1 MKKKILITSFRKLNF
16 KKNSNLVFEN
26 EYLKKLFVEKKLKD
40 FNSTSIESLDEFYN
54 RKINITFCKKKVRRY
69 IKEIFPILNKLNN
82 INLKKKEWEILI
94 EYFLLISVIYLK
106 RRYDTLKKIK
116 DKKNTLIEGNNY
128 NFFFENFSIYNLIQL
143 ESLKFNTY
151 TNFLIAK
158 NLKLKILTKKKTKND
173 FLFENENQKSFFLKI
188 YYFFIDKFY
197 PFFKPVIII
206 DGYFGKKN
214 ALYTILKSKFKI
226 LFTKIDYLNFSKNNI
241 NKKKNNKLRSKV
253 KIKIFDNFD
262 KIYNE
267 FLKNVLPSSYLEN
280 FKIYYKANDNKFN
293 YFSKIGTSIHIAMND
308 NFKFGIIKLRKQNKK
323 IFNIQHGGLLG
334 NRIFAPEDY
343 VNNKFSDL
351 NLYWHDNKRK
361 IGSPYFLDFKFK
373 SFESTNKILLYP
385 SHQSFLEKI
394 ENLANN
400 NHPFLNQNYKLI
412 HRLIDAGSFNLNI
425 KFFNHKNDD
434 FIKKVWTKKFGDKV
448 NILDRTNSYKGNIF
462 KNFDLVIINDFST
475 AFYEL
480 MYYKKPFI
488 LLNSAPSINLKNFF
502 LNKME
507 ELKKLNLWFDDENKL
522 SKFLIENSKS
532 FILNWPKTLESK
544 SYKKISKV
552 LFATEKF
559 NANLFVKEI
568 LKF

>member
-1 MKKKILITSFRKLNF
+1 MKKKILVTSFRKLSF

-26 EYLKKLFVEKKLKD
+26 EYLKRLFGEKKLKK

-54 RKINITFCKKKVRRY
+54 RNIDITFCKKKVKRY
-69 IKEIFPILNKLNN
+69 VGELFPILNKLNKV
-82 INLKKKEWEILI
+82 NLKKKEWETLI

-106 RRYDTLKKIK
+106 RRYDTFKKIK
-116 DKKNTLIEGNNY
+116 DKRNTLIEGNNY

-143 ESLKFNTY
+143 ESVKFNTY
-151 TNFLIAK
+151 INFLLAK
-158 NLKLKILTKKKTKND
+158 NLRLKILDQKKTKNV
-173 FLFENENQKSFFLKI
+173 FLFENENQKSFFLKL
-188 YYFFIDKFY
+188 YYFFIDKFHL
-197 PFFKPVIII
+197 FLKPVIII

-214 ALYTILKSKFKI
+214 ALHTILKSKFKI
-226 LFTKIDYLNFSKNNI
+226 LFTKINYLSFPKNNI
-241 NKKKNNKLRSKV
+241 NKKKNKKLRSKLT
-253 KIKIFDNFD
+253 IKIFDNFD

-267 FLKNVLPSSYLEN
+267 LLKNVLPSSYLEN
-280 FKIYYKANDNKFN
+280 FKMYYEANDNKFN

-323 IFNIQHGGLLG
+323 IFNIQHGGLIG

-373 SFESTNKILLYP
+373 SFEASNKILLYP

-394 ENLANN
+394 DNLTCN
-400 NHPFLNQNYKLI
+400 NHPYLNQNYKLI
-412 HRLIDAGSFNLNI
+412 NRLIDTGSFNLNI
-425 KFFNHKNDD
+425 KFFNQKDD
-434 FIKKVWTKKFGDKV
+434 DLIKKVWSKKFGDKV
-448 NILDRTNSYKGNIF
+448 NILDSATSFKGDIF
-462 KNFDLVIINDFST
+462 KNFDLIIINDFST

-522 SKFLIENSKS
+522 SKFLIENSKN
-532 FILNWPKTLESK
+532 FILNWPRTIESK

-559 NANLFVKEI
+559 NVNLFVKEI

>member
-1 MKKKILITSFRKLNF
+1 MQLIVL
-16 KKNSNLVFEN
+16 
-26 EYLKKLFVEKKLKD
+26 
-40 FNSTSIESLDEFYN
+40 
-54 RKINITFCKKKVRRY
+54 
-69 IKEIFPILNKLNN
+69 EI
-82 INLKKKEWEILI
+82 
-94 EYFLLISVIYLK
+94 
-106 RRYDTLKKIK
+106 
-116 DKKNTLIEGNNY
+116 
-128 NFFFENFSIYNLIQL
+128 
-143 ESLKFNTY
+143 
-151 TNFLIAK
+151 
-158 NLKLKILTKKKTKND
+158 
-173 FLFENENQKSFFLKI
+173 LKI
-188 YYFFIDKFY
+188 YYFLIDKFY
-197 PFFKPVIII
+197 PFLKPVIII

-226 LFTKIDYLNFSKNNI
+226 LFTKIDYLNFSKNGI

-385 SHQSFLEKI
+385 SRNHFLQQI
-394 ENLANN
+394 ENLTNN

-412 HRLIDAGSFNLNI
+412 HQLIDAGSFNLNI

-488 LLNSAPSINLKNFF
+488 LLNSAPPINFKNFF
-502 LNKME
+502 SNKME